1 MTLPTDRVLDEL
13 DNQFDQAVNRLKDLL
28 SIPSIGTDPAFQ
40 AETERAAQWLVDDL
54 RSIGF
59 EADLRKTPGQPAV
72 VAHHPGPGGDG
83 PKLLYYGHYD
93 VQPAEPLDLW
103 TSPPFEP
110 TIVEAERGPR
120 IVARGAVDDKGQ
132 TMTFIEAFR
141 AWQAVHGTLP
151 VAVTV
156 FLEGEE
162 ESGSP
167 SLDGFLQAHRDELA
181 SDVCI
186 VSDTGMWDVET
197 PAIAIML
204 RGMLY
209 VEITLHG
216 PSQDLHSG
224 LYGGAVPNPL
234 NILTRILGDLHDDDG
249 RVQIPGFYNDLVDL
263 GEIEDNWKKLDF
275 DEAAFLGH
283 AGLKQSTGE
292 VGRSTLERI
301 WSRPTCDLNGVF
313 GGYTGEGTK
322 TVIPAHASAKLS
334 CRLVPGQDPAE
345 VEKGLVAFVEA
356 RLPRDC
362 RVEIEN
368 LGASPALCMP
378 TSSPFLTAAK
388 TSLTQIFEKSP
399 ILVGIGGSIPAVGAI
414 KQHLGID
421 SVLMG
426 FGLSDDQVHAPN
438 EKFELRCFQSGM
450 RAHAALLGEIAGK
463 TGRFER

>member
-1 MTLPTDRVLDEL
+1 MTLPIEQVLSAL
-13 DNQFDQAVNRLKDLL
+13 DQGFDQAVERLKEIL
-28 SIPSIGTDPAFQ
+28 SIPSVGTDPAYQ

-59 EADLRKTPGQPAV
+59 EAGLRSTPGQPAV

-110 TIVEAERGPR
+110 TIVEAERGQR

-141 AWQAVHGTLP
+141 AWQEVHGTLP

-167 SLDGFLQAHRDELA
+167 SLDGFLKAHQEELH

-186 VSDTGMWDVET
+186 VSDTGMWDIDT
-197 PAIAIML
+197 PAIGVML

-209 VEITLHG
+209 VELTLHG

-234 NILTRILGDLHDDDG
+234 NILTKILGDLHDDDG
-249 RVQIPGFYNDLVDL
+249 RIQIPGFYDDLEDL
-263 GEIEDNWKKLDF
+263 SEIEAAWGKLDF

-283 AGLKQSTGE
+283 AGFERSTGE
-292 VGRSTLERI
+292 AGKSTLERL

-322 TVIPAHASAKLS
+322 TVIPAKATAKLS
-334 CRLVPGQDPAE
+334 FRLVPGQDPS
-345 VEKGLVAFVEA
+345 KVEA
-356 RLPRDC
+356 GLRAFIDERMPPDC
-362 RVEIEN
+362 RIDIEV
-368 LGASPALCMP
+368 LGASPALRIP
-378 TSSPFLTAAK
+378 TNSPFLRSAQS
-388 TSLTQIFEKSP
+388 SLTRIFENAP
-399 ILVGIGGSIPAVGAI
+399 VLAGIGGSIPAVGAI
-414 KQHLGID
+414 KHHLGID
-421 SVLMG
+421 SILMG
-426 FGLSDDQVHAPN
+426 FGLDDDRVHAPD
-438 EKFELRCFQSGM
+438 EKFELRCFKSGM
-450 RAHAALLGEIAGK
+450 RAHAAYLGEIAGMAGHPGK
-463 TGRFER
+463 